1 MNVWTCVLLL
11 LGFALLIKG
20 ADFLVDGCVS
30 VAKMLRVPSLIIG
43 LTIVAFGT
51 SCPELSVS
59 VTASMS
65 NQNAMA
71 YANVVGSNIFNL
83 LVVVG
88 VSAIVAPFCVKP
100 SILKIE
106 MPISLGLAVLLVLF
120 TAGVFRGASAAVG
133 QAEGV
138 ILILLFIVFVIYMVI
153 SALKSRTEAEEE
165 DEVKKR
171 PWWMALIFVVGGL
184 AAIVWGGN
192 LVVESASK
200 IAAAFGMSENLI
212 GLTIVALGTSLPE
225 LVTSVVAA
233 KKGESDLALG
243 NAVGSNIFNILM
255 VLGVAAAI
263 SPVTVELEAVID
275 TIFLIAATAVV
286 LVMAC
291 QKKHINRTEG
301 FVMVLMYAAYMVY
314 ACIR

>member
-1 MNVWTCVLLL
+1 MSIWTCVLLL
-11 LGFALLIKG
+11 LGFFLLIKG

-88 VSAIVAPFCVKP
+88 VSAIVAPFAVKP
-100 SILKIE
+100 SMVKIE
-106 MPISLGLAVLLVLF
+106 MPISLALAVLLVLF

-138 ILILLFIVFVIYMVI
+138 ILIILFIIFVIYMVI
-153 SALKSRTEAEEE
+153 SALRNRTEAEEE
-165 DEVKKR
+165 EAKKR
-171 PWWMALIFVVGGL
+171 PWWMALAFIAGGL

-192 LVVESASK
+192 LVVKSAST

-263 SPVTVELEAVID
+263 SPVAVELEAVID
-275 TIFLIAATAVV
+275 TIFLIAATAAV

-291 QKKHINRTEG
+291 QKKHISRTEG
-301 FVMVLMYAAYMVY
+301 LVMVLMYAAYMIY
-314 ACIR
+314 ACVR